1 MAHRQ
6 THPLQLPLPLGS
18 AETSSAKECLAQ
30 VLHPQIAHALSCL
43 MLQVARA
50 QRATSPTLPK
60 EVGDERKS

>member
-18 AETSSAKECLAQ
+18 VETSSSTERLAQ
-30 VLHPQIAHALSCL
+30 ALHSQIAHALSCL
-43 MLQVARA
+43 MLQVASA
-50 QRATSPTLPK
+50 QRATAPALPK